1 MLVLTRK
8 PGESLRIGD
17 DVRITVV
24 EIDGSNIKI
33 GIDAPRSVAI
43 YREEVYQKIKEENQA
58 AVAKAEVDMH
68 SLTQLFGKKI
78 PPGK

>member
-17 DVRITVV
+17 DIRITVV

-33 GIDAPRSVAI
+33 GIDAPRSVSI
-43 YREEVYQKIKEENQA
+43 YREEVYQRIKEENQA
-58 AVAKAEVDMH
+58 AVAKSDVDMG
-68 SLTQLFGKKI
+68 SLTQLFKK
-78 PPGK
+78 PKP

>member
-58 AVAKAEVDMH
+58 AVAKTEVDIN
-68 SLTQLFGKKI
+68 SLTQLFGKKG
-78 PPGK
+78 PPR

>member
-17 DVRITVV
+17 DIRITVV

-33 GIDAPRSVAI
+33 GIDAPRSVSI
-43 YREEVYQKIKEENQA
+43 YREEVYLRIKEENQA
-58 AVAKAEVDMH
+58 AVAKTEVDMGL
-68 SLTQLFGKKI
+68 LTQLFGKKG
-78 PPGK
+78 PKA